1 MFWIINVEAACRTWW
16 RCAFLGPFRRFVR
29 EWLAHAHSHGNKWL
43 VICNRKRN
51 CGTWCWRHR
60 PSQVAFREAEEAHSP
75 PSNRITDPR
84 GAAQHVFGAGLLV
97 EETVVLSVR
106 PAAHAVGDDLGF
118 YGARV
123 QGLRELRGR
132 GSDRVC
138 YRNRAPSEAGSW
150 LPGREIPRSRAAACG
165 ESTSGH
171 VIQGVGADEHV
182 DGSSKQQ
189 QQQQQQQPG
198 LDRYALGTERSRF
211 DYSSIGA
218 HRLPNGLG
226 GPNGFPKSDDGP
238 PELNRQSPNSRRN
251 HGLVAVSGQMSV
263 PPNLLPQTLL
273 NGPPSAASIAQ
284 HSLSGR
290 APPASASIGPALA
303 LSEQGKRPGS
313 VSSTDQERD
322 LKEKQRNAEALSEL
336 SESLRNR
343 AEDWASKPKMVRDTL
358 ITLSNCTPFD
368 VRFKKD
374 HSLLGRVFA
383 FDAISKA
390 RHGLWTENIY
400 WVSQWI
406 W

>member
-1 MFWIINVEAACRTWW
+1 MFWIINAEAACHTWW

-171 VIQGVGADEHV
+171 VIQGVGADEPCGRLV
-182 DGSSKQQ
+182 QAAAATTTTTARLG
-189 QQQQQQQPG
+189 PI
-198 LDRYALGTERSRF
+198 RARNREIALWLFQHRRAQASERTRRTER
-211 DYSSIGA
+211 
-218 HRLPNGLG
+218 
-226 GPNGFPKSDDGP
+226 
-238 PELNRQSPNSRRN
+238 
-251 HGLVAVSGQMSV
+251 
-263 PPNLLPQTLL
+263 LPQIRRRT
-273 NGPPSAASIAQ
+273 P
-284 HSLSGR
+284 
-290 APPASASIGPALA
+290 
-303 LSEQGKRPGS
+303 
-313 VSSTDQERD
+313 
-322 LKEKQRNAEALSEL
+322 
-336 SESLRNR
+336 R
-343 AEDWASKPKMVRDTL
+343 AEP
-358 ITLSNCTPFD
+358 
-368 VRFKKD
+368 
-374 HSLLGRVFA
+374 
-383 FDAISKA
+383 
-390 RHGLWTENIY
+390 TEP
-400 WVSQWI
+400 
-406 W
+406 